1 MKKLIIILLGIGLV
15 VGLSFMAMN
24 LKTGSKATDTSLISF
39 AIEDTA
45 SVDKI
50 EIYDSFSDQTFI
62 LLRNKEGIW
71 TDKDGQCIQQNIA
84 IMMLETMNKITL
96 KGYVPKASMDNMKKV
111 LMANHKKVKIYQNGK
126 WSKTWFVGHSTQDH
140 MGTHMLL
147 ETPDLKSNNP
157 VIMGMKGFY
166 GILEP
171 RFFADARRFR
181 CVDLFSYKRANLKE
195 IEVINRVTPES
206 SYTIKINGPDD
217 IFVSSQGKEVTNIN
231 KDNLTFYLNGFENIN
246 FNQPNFTLSPVQID
260 SIKAS
265 TPDYELNIKGSPANY
280 ELDLY
285 RRLDPEYD
293 QIDSLVYDPDYLWG
307 VKQDGELVRVQY
319 YSIGPLIQGKTVFID
334 DLQITN

>member
-1 MKKLIIILLGIGLV
+1 MKKLIIILLGVGLI
-15 VGLSFMAMN
+15 VGLSFLAMN
-24 LKTGSKATDTSLISF
+24 LKTGSKATDTSLIAF

-50 EIYDSFSDQTFI
+50 EIYDSYSDQTFI
-62 LLRNKEGIW
+62 LHRNENGTWIGI
-71 TDKDGQCIQQNIA
+71 DGECVQQNIA
-84 IMMLETMNKITL
+84 EMMLETMKKITL
-96 KGYVPKASMDNMKKV
+96 KGYVPQASMENMKRV
-111 LMANHKKVKIYQNGK
+111 LMANHKRVKIYQNGK
-126 WSKTWFVGHSTQDH
+126 WAKSWYVGHSTQDH

-147 ETPDLKSNNP
+147 ETPELKSNNP

-181 CVDLFSYKRANLKE
+181 CVDLFSYKRANLKA

-206 SYTIKINGPDD
+206 SYSIKINGSDD
-217 IFVSSQGKEVTNIN
+217 IYVSSLGEEVTNIN

-246 FNQPNFTLSPVQID
+246 FNQPNFTLSANEID

-265 TPDYELNIKGSPANY
+265 TPDYELNIDGLPSSY

-285 RRLDPEYD
+285 RRLDPQYD
-293 QIDSLVYDPDYLWG
+293 KMDTLVYDPDYLWG

-319 YSIGPLIQGKTVFID
+319 YTIGPLIQGKTVFVD
-334 DLQITN
+334 ELQIAN